1 MAGAI
6 TIKQIGDFI
15 WFSPQA
21 TKPSYGSVIKALK
34 SHIRYITSKA
44 KVVIGSVESILKKA
58 EEELARRKNSRVAL
72 KFYMAVP
79 NDWSEE
85 KAINVVKNFVK
96 EQLNIPEEN
105 LLLAFHDQ
113 AENKHIH
120 ILIFPR
126 TAEGKK
132 LRINRVDL
140 QNFHR
145 AWEDLLVREG
155 YQIFKLP
162 EEVSA
167 KKVPIWIVKKKPEL
181 YESYMKAVAEYKQ
194 ALFKSKER
202 KFSEDTGG
210 EPDGSPVSSK
220 EEEDMEFR
228 RTQLREIELQIKALG
243 FEPSSKV
250 AVVCTAPGK
259 TPIQRIVRAEKLLDE
274 GFLSFLR
281 KLNAEGYNIY
291 LSINE
296 LKENAT
302 NRKKESFK
310 ETQRHIYLDI
320 DGDKLGVDSYELLAQ
335 ILKELEL
342 PKPTLVLKTS
352 KKNIQVVWTTDE
364 ELSNEVIEMVNSFL
378 AEKYNLDK
386 ATDISRVFRL
396 AGFFNRKPNKGNF
409 VYVDTRHSSLKPV
422 SASVFLNRIA
432 QAYEAN
438 YEEVVESQKS
448 EKTEEKLRKS
458 KPKDYLTR
466 ADYVIRFTETFLKK
480 EGADE
485 EDLEWLKEELNVD
498 YLIKKAEEN
507 SFSEFEQALLY
518 RYVRFILEVL
528 EKRGLLEERLQE
540 VYDSVY
546 TSFKEAL
553 EELRPEKLEKSPNY
567 PIYSVNKAF
576 EKVLDDLEKPP
587 HYYHLYLKPLKPKR
601 EKELRGREP
610 PTPEL

>member
-1 MAGAI
+1 MSSAI
-6 TIKQIGDFI
+6 TIKQIGDFV
-15 WFSPQA
+15 WFSPQS
-21 TKPSYGSVIKALK
+21 TKPSYGSVVKALK

-44 KVVIGSVESILKKA
+44 KAVVGNAGAILRKA

-85 KAINVVKNFVK
+85 KAINVVKSFVK

-113 AENKHIH
+113 AGNKHIH
-120 ILIFPR
+120 IIIFPR
-126 TAEGKK
+126 TAENKK

-167 KKVPIWIVKKKPEL
+167 KKIPIWIVKKKPEL
-181 YESYMKAVAEYKQ
+181 YESYIKAIAEYKQ
-194 ALFKSKER
+194 ALLSSENE
-202 KFSEDTGG
+202 FSEDTGG

-220 EEEDMEFR
+220 GEEDMKFR
-228 RTQLREIELQIKALG
+228 ETQLREIKLQVNALG

-259 TPIQRIVRAEKLLDE
+259 PPIQRIVRTEKLLDE
-274 GFLSFLR
+274 SFLSFLR
-281 KLNAEGYNIY
+281 KLNAQGYNIY

-296 LKENAT
+296 LKENAKD
-302 NRKKESFK
+302 RKKESFK
-310 ETQRHIYLDI
+310 ESQRHIYLDI
-320 DGDKLGVDSYELLAQ
+320 DGDKLGVNGYKLLAQ
-335 ILKELEL
+335 ILKELDL
-342 PKPTLVLKTS
+342 PQPTLVLRTS
-352 KKNIQVVWTTDE
+352 KNNIQVVWTTDE
-364 ELSNEVIEMVNSFL
+364 ELSNEVIEAINSFL

-396 AGFFNRKPNKGNF
+396 AGFFNRKPNKGDF
-409 VYVDTRHSSLKPV
+409 VYVDVRNSSLKPI
-422 SASVFLNRIA
+422 SASAFLNLIA
-432 QAYEAN
+432 QAYEA
-438 YEEVVESQKS
+438 YSEGVVENLKS
-448 EKTEEKLRKS
+448 EETEDKLRKS
-458 KPKDYLTR
+458 KPKHYHTR
-466 ADYVIRFTETFLKK
+466 ADYVVMFVETFLKK
-480 EGADE
+480 EGVDE
-485 EDLEWLKEELNVD
+485 EDLEWLKEELDID
-498 YLIKKAEEN
+498 YLIRKAEEK

-518 RYVRFILEVL
+518 RYVRFLSEVL
-528 EKRGLLEERLQE
+528 DKEGLLEERLQE
-540 VYDSVY
+540 MYNSVY
-546 TSFKEAL
+546 ESFKETL
-553 EELRPEKLEKSPNY
+553 KELRPEKLEKSPNY

-587 HYYHLYLKPLKPKR
+587 HYFHLYLKPLKPSQ